1 MGAPFFS
8 CIYIIILKEMFY
20 MRKFFRGILDITC
33 IAIASVFA
41 ITGCYLLNSII
52 IYALEIIISFF

>member
-8 CIYIIILKEMFY
+8 CIYYNIREVFY
-20 MRKFFRGILDITC
+20 MRKLFRGILDITC

-41 ITGCYLLNSII
+41 VTGCYLLIDII
-52 IYALEIIISFF
+52 IYALERIISFF

>member
-1 MGAPFFS
+1 
-8 CIYIIILKEMFY
+8 

-33 IAIASVFA
+33 IAIASVFT

-52 IYALEIIISFF
+52 IYALERIISFF